1 MSGQVR
7 KEFTPAEKG
16 RAVDILRDMNN
27 KMGLAV
33 GSINAVSDKLDTVMG
48 KLDAIGRNTVTI
60 RKEQIAQAN
69 NTGAVSNLRLPSY
82 IPDLTNRQIYKL
94 VESGWSAELI
104 SKISGLGEQEIQKKY
119 RQYICK

>member
-1 MSGQVR
+1 MGGQVR

-16 RAVDILRDMNN
+16 RAVDILKDTNN
-27 KMGLAV
+27 KIGLAV
-33 GSINAVSDKLDTVMG
+33 RSINAVSDKLDTVMG
-48 KLDAIGRNTVTI
+48 KLDAIGRNTVAI

-69 NTGAVSNLRLPSY
+69 STGAVSKLRLPSY

-94 VESGWSAELI
+94 VESGWSTELI

>member
-16 RAVDILRDMNN
+16 RAVDILKDMNN
-27 KMGLAV
+27 KIGLAV
-33 GSINAVSDKLDTVMG
+33 ESINAVSDKLDTMMG
-48 KLDAIGRNTVTI
+48 KLDAIGRNTVAI

-69 NTGAVSNLRLPSY
+69 STGAVSKLRLPSY

-94 VESGWSAELI
+94 VESGWSTELI

>member
-1 MSGQVR
+1 MGGQVR

-27 KMGLAV
+27 KMGSAI

-48 KLDAIGRNTVTI
+48 KLDAIGRNTVAI

-69 NTGAVSNLRLPSY
+69 STGAVSKLRLPSY

-94 VESGWSAELI
+94 VESGWSTELI

>member
-1 MSGQVR
+1 MGGQVR

-16 RAVDILRDMNN
+16 RAVDILKDTNN
-27 KMGLAV
+27 KIGLVV

-48 KLDAIGRNTVTI
+48 KLDAIGRNTVAI

-69 NTGAVSNLRLPSY
+69 STGAVSKLRLPSY

-94 VESGWSAELI
+94 VESGWSTELI